1 MKNPASRGS
10 FFSGACAAPLQSP
23 PMSASS
29 VLAGPSSLLA
39 RAKAFAASAAVVW
52 TSCALYALAPYNQ
65 RLLSE
70 RHGGSSFSFSGA
82 QFLFAGALVY
92 GALLALYHALEADPG
107 TSKSL
112 RFWRVLRAFLRAP
125 ATAWRCGLAA
135 ADRLAVLTTLLKGF
149 FGPMMTMYLMAH
161 CTAAI
166 GNGVAITGA
175 WGEGFVNLFDR
186 YGFWFAMQVILFI
199 DVLVFTLGYLI
210 ELPRLDNRIRS
221 VDPSLLGWAAALLCY
236 PPFNSI
242 TGAILGSPVS
252 DFPQFDDPTAH
263 LVLNATLLSLMA
275 AYAGASL
282 ALGFKASNLTH
293 RGIVARGPYA
303 WVRHPAYTCKNM
315 AWWIAAAPLVSA
327 AFARS
332 AFEGVSALASMAGWS
347 LLYVLRALTEEDHLR
362 SVDGEY
368 ATYAAKV
375 RFRFIPGVA

>member
-1 MKNPASRGS
+1 
-10 FFSGACAAPLQSP
+10 
-23 PMSASS
+23 MSASS
-29 VLAGPSSLLA
+29 TLGGATSLLL

-52 TSCALYALAPYNQ
+52 TSCALYALAPHNQ
-65 RLLSE
+65 RLLSA
-70 RHGGSSFSFSGA
+70 RHGTSSFSFNGA
-82 QFLFAGALVY
+82 EFLFAGALVY
-92 GALLALYHALEADPG
+92 SALLALYHGLEAGPG

-112 RFWRVLRAFLRAP
+112 RFWRVLHAFVRAP
-125 ATAWRCGLAA
+125 ATAWRAGLGG
-135 ADRLAVLTTLLKGF
+135 ADRVAVLSTLLKGF

-166 GNGVAITGA
+166 GNGMAIAGA
-175 WGEGFVNLFDR
+175 LGESFAELFDAF
-186 YGFWFAMQVILFI
+186 GFWFAMQVVLFV

-221 VDPSLLGWAAALLCY
+221 VDPTLLGWTAALLCY

-242 TGAILGSPVS
+242 SGAILGSPVS

-263 LVLNATLLSLMA
+263 LVLNAALLLLMA
-275 AYAGASL
+275 LYAGASL

-303 WVRHPAYTCKNM
+303 WMRHPAYACKNM
-315 AWWIAAAPLVSA
+315 AWWIAAAPLVSS

-332 AFEGVSALASMAGWS
+332 TFEGVSALASMAGWS

-368 ATYAAKV
+368 AAYAAKV
-375 RFRFIPGVA
+375 RFRFIPGLV